1 MDTAGCAG
9 PDLYPLDSGRVQS
22 ASTTSHIL
30 QRGFT
35 VTPARCWAA
44 LDGADSLERPSC
56 KSRLSCLAGATS
68 HMFVFRLGKRRDHSG
83 RHRRYPAFVRTK
95 SLHNLCFICS
105 SLAELPVILWYIL
118 KKSQQKSSPGIGVV
132 LRTSPPDT
140 SIFNGFSHL
149 PRASVQHILWPR
161 TAL

>member
-35 VTPARCWAA
+35 VTLARCWAA

-83 RHRRYPAFVRTK
+83 RRRQSPMFRPNKILTK
-95 SLHNLCFICS
+95 LVFHWS
-105 SLAELPVILWYIL
+105 SLAEF
-118 KKSQQKSSPGIGVV
+118 PGV
-132 LRTSPPDT
+132 L
-140 SIFNGFSHL
+140 
-149 PRASVQHILWPR
+149 
-161 TAL
+161 